1 MVLPD
6 DESGESS
13 EGILEGV
20 RSPRDFVGLG
30 TLTRPTAID
39 DPRAFFFFFFFFFC
53 FFRLASRLSSRL
65 TGVSERYVFLR
76 IQQTPRVLN

>member
-39 DPRAFFFFFFFFFC
+39 DPRTFFFVCVFFFFAC
-53 FFRLASRLSSRL
+53 PVLRR
-65 TGVSERYVFLR
+65 VF
-76 IQQTPRVLN
+76 PRG